1 MLSKYLPPYDNGRTL
16 FSNRVSI
23 VIATPFMLII
33 SFWSHIVLLTRHLI
47 FLSLSAGMLAGCNS
61 ALLNKTP
68 ATEQPNSE
76 ADFVA
81 SYPDNHITVKQI
93 SRCSPGLDNI
103 PAEQFHDIHYDDVW
117 QRIRDDFS
125 LSTELHRPQVQ
136 AQLNWYQKHPQ
147 YMNRVSQRATPY
159 LFYIT
164 EEIERRGIP
173 VELALVPIVESAYDP
188 FAYSHGRA
196 AGMWQFIPST
206 GKSFGLDQSWWYDGR
221 RDVVASTN
229 AALTYFTTL
238 AKRYDGD
245 WELALAAYN
254 SGLGTVDRA
263 IRKNK
268 KLGKPTDYWSLD
280 LPRETKAYIP
290 KVLAL
295 AELISQPA
303 KYNMPMPM
311 IDNQP
316 YFTVVN
322 VSSQIDLAQAAE
334 MAQIATDDL
343 YRLNPGHNQWATDP
357 NGSHELVIPIT
368 SKEVFSTA
376 LQQLDPNQRVT
387 WQRYKIQS
395 GDNLGSIAKR
405 HKTTVAVIQNS
416 NNIKGST
423 IRTGQMLMIPKSSK
437 PVEHYSLSA
446 DQRSANKIKAKNK
459 QGNLRKNEYTVRA
472 GDSFWQIANK
482 NNVTT
487 RQLAS
492 WNSMAPG
499 DTLSIG
505 KKLVIWQPSPTAISQ
520 NNRTATTRK
529 LGYKVRSGDSLARIA
544 GHFKVAVSDI
554 VKWNTLDSQ
563 DYLQPGQR
571 LTLYVDVTSGRR

>member
-1 MLSKYLPPYDNGRTL
+1 LQ
-16 FSNRVSI
+16 I
-23 VIATPFMLII
+23 
-33 SFWSHIVLLTRHLI
+33 RHLI
-47 FLSLSAGMLAGCNS
+47 YLSIATAALTLTGCNS
-61 ALLNKTP
+61 TP
-68 ATEQPNSE
+68 IDQTPTPDQFNTE
-76 ADFVA
+76 ADFA
-81 SYPDNHITVKQI
+81 NSYAEQRVTVKQI
-93 SRCSPGLDNI
+93 NRCSPGDQDI
-103 PAEQFHDIHYDDVW
+103 AAEQFHDVHYDDVW
-117 QRIRDDFS
+117 QRIRDDFG
-125 LSTELHRPQVQ
+125 LSTELQRPQVQ

-159 LFYIT
+159 LYFIA
-164 EEIERRGIP
+164 EEIKRRNIP
-173 VELALVPIVESAYDP
+173 IELALVPIVESAYDP

-206 GKSFGLDQSWWYDGR
+206 GKSFGLHQTWWYDGR

-238 AKRYDGD
+238 AQRYDGD
-245 WELALAAYN
+245 WQLALAAYN

-295 AELISQPA
+295 AELIAKPA
-303 KYNMPMPM
+303 KYNMPMLP
-311 IDNQP
+311 IDNVP
-316 YFTVVN
+316 YFTIVN
-322 VSSQIDLAQAAE
+322 VSSQIDLAQAAD
-334 MAQIATDDL
+334 MANIATDDL

-357 NGSHELVIPIT
+357 NGNHELVIPIG
-368 SKEVFSTA
+368 SKASFTTA
-376 LQQLDPNQRVT
+376 LDQLDPSQRVT
-387 WQRYKIQS
+387 WQRYKIKP

-405 HKTTVAVIQNS
+405 HGTTVAVIQNT

-423 IRTGQMLMIPKSSK
+423 IRTGQMLMIAKSSK

-446 DQRSANKIKAKNK
+446 DQRSANKIKAKSR
-459 QGNLRKNEYTVRA
+459 GNQLKNEYIVRS
-472 GDSFWQIANK
+472 GDSFWKIAK
-482 NNVTT
+482 QNNVST

-499 DTLSIG
+499 DTLSVG
-505 KKLVIWQPSPTAISQ
+505 KKLVIWQPSSTAVAKNS
-520 NNRTATTRK
+520 RSATTRK

-544 GHFKVAVSDI
+544 GHFKVAVRDI
-554 VKWNTLDSQ
+554 VKWNTLDSS
-563 DYLQPGQR
+563 DYLQPGQH